1 MLQGSLG
8 KCFKSAD
15 AERFN
20 LCTISEIDPSAM
32 CGLWNFVGWDN
43 CTEEHRSLSRLE
55 KRGGEASFRDELS
68 RGFSERSCVG
78 VGLVLGSL
86 ALNLC
91 TFALIS
97 ELQGSVL

>member
-68 RGFSERSCVG
+68 RGFSERS
-78 VGLVLGSL
+78 L

-97 ELQGSVL
+97 ELQGSFL